1 MSSRESTF
9 IDLWAPI
16 PGSGIYR
23 PITMDP
29 TWEQIWYAFARRVIS
44 SGLLQSEYT
53 HCDIPSYFCYGLSR
67 RAVDAS

>member
-1 MSSRESTF
+1 MSLRESTF

-16 PGSGIYR
+16 PGSSIYR
-23 PITMDP
+23 PIAMDA

-44 SGLLQSEYT
+44 SELLQSKYT
-53 HCDIPSYFCYGLSR
+53 HSDIPSYFCYGLSR